1 MVISPTQQIKFI
13 YSWLMSISI
22 PRVHDPVDKHCT
34 YNVYIVICATISL
47 HPPADLYLPS
57 SAFVR
62 FRDWQFMD
70 VPQCTTTTRLRP
82 DGFFIH
88 FPRTTVELISATKH
102 YALAVVQIIIFRT
115 RLTRSLLEMKQD
127 SLADWLELLWWW
139 LHEKTRVESDKRQK

>member
-1 MVISPTQQIKFI
+1 MTDVDINSSGI
-13 YSWLMSISI
+13 
-22 PRVHDPVDKHCT
+22 HDPALTSIAHT
-34 YNVYIVICATISL
+34 TYIVICATISL
-47 HPPADLYLPS
+47 HPPQADLYLPS

-70 VPQCTTTTRLRP
+70 VPQCTTTTARLRP

-115 RLTRSLLEMKQD
+115 RLTRSLLRNETTLI
-127 SLADWLELLWWW
+127 SWLVGSVMMMIKRENKTISSNKSRENQTLINHLL
-139 LHEKTRVESDKRQK
+139 